1 MRISATGTDK
11 RTGTAGFTLVE
22 LLIVLTII
30 GLLSAVVVLALPD
43 PGGGLGGEATRFA
56 ARAKALQDKAIIDAR
71 ATSIVVGP
79 GGYAIQE
86 RAEGEWRPVRGS
98 PVTQVPW
105 EAGTTA
111 LLPYGEERIVFG
123 STGVEEA
130 ARIVLQRDGSEIA
143 IDVLPGGDVQ
153 VAR

>member
-1 MRISATGTDK
+1 MRISATGKVRAQRDS
-11 RTGTAGFTLVE
+11 GFTLVE

-30 GLLSAVVVLALPD
+30 GLLSAVVVLALPSK
-43 PGGGLGGEATRFA
+43 GGGLGGEATRFA
-56 ARAKALQDKAIIDAR
+56 ARAKALQDKAIIDSR

-79 GGYAIQE
+79 GGYAVQE
-86 RAEGEWRPVRGS
+86 RAEGEWRPMRGV
-98 PVTQVPW
+98 PATQVPW

-111 LLPYGEERIVFG
+111 LLPYGEERIVFS
-123 STGVEEA
+123 STGAEEA
-130 ARIVLQRDGSEIA
+130 SRIVLQRDGTQIA